1 MIIFYSTDCPKCHV
15 LETKLAKKQIKF
27 EVNRDIDEMMK
38 LGLMS
43 APALSVDGKILLF
56 KEAVEWVNAQ
66 GEDGDGTN

>member
-15 LETKLAKKQIKF
+15 LEAKLAKKQIKF
-27 EVNRDIDEMMK
+27 EVNRNIGEMMK